1 MRRFKLTN
9 AAGQTFDLM
18 RKDAFLHEP
27 DGLGF
32 SRSVSSLLSG
42 ESWLVTENDPEQP
55 QPTGEIVFEGYEQ
68 YQEFMAFISF
78 DGLYFWY
85 APLDKWYSA
94 PCIAIN
100 LGKSE
105 IEQGTLRL
113 ICPITFLLESQ
124 WTQKET
130 VTIEPIDGGK
140 IYLAPTVAPGYY
152 SYPYKYGSPFG
163 GSYIIQNDTNRDAAL
178 RLTIFGPVENPRW
191 SVVNGNT
198 VQRGKVDAVL
208 SMGNK
213 IVVDSSDGALELA
226 EYTNENEFV
235 KDLYADG
242 DFSTVRFVKA
252 KPGQNI
258 VSFEQDGSA
267 GINTAVE
274 VIFYAESV

>member
-55 QPTGEIVFEGYEQ
+55 QPTGEIVFKGYEQ

-78 DGLYFWY
+78 GGLYFWY

-140 IYLAPTVAPGYY
+140 IYLAPTVAPVYY
-152 SYPYKYGSPFG
+152 GFTTQSGSGNP
-163 GSYIIQNDTNRDAAL
+163 SPENIRPIANLN
-178 RLTIFGPVENPRW
+178 GPIYW
-191 SVVNGNT
+191 
-198 VQRGKVDAVL
+198 
-208 SMGNK
+208 
-213 IVVDSSDGALELA
+213 LE
-226 EYTNENEFV
+226 
-235 KDLYADG
+235 
-242 DFSTVRFVKA
+242 
-252 KPGQNI
+252 
-258 VSFEQDGSA
+258 
-267 GINTAVE
+267 
-274 VIFYAESV
+274 

>member
-55 QPTGEIVFEGYEQ
+55 QPTGEIVFKGYEQ

-78 DGLYFWY
+78 GGLYFWY

-113 ICPITFLLESQ
+113 ICPITFLLESS
-124 WTQKET
+124 WTRKEQ
-130 VTIEPIDGGK
+130 IAAESQSGSK
-140 IYLAPTVAPGYY
+140 IYPYT
-152 SYPYKYGSPFG
+152 YPYIYGSQYG
-163 GSYIIQNDTNRDAAL
+163 GSYVVQNDTSRDAAL
-178 RLTIFGPVENPRW
+178 KLTIFGPVENPRW

-198 VQRGKVDAVL
+198 VQRGKVNAVL
-208 SMGNK
+208 TMGHK

-252 KPGQNI
+252 LPGQNI
-258 VSFEQDGSA
+258 ISFEQDGS
-267 GINTAVE
+267 GDIGTAVE